1 MRSNQSSHQLRLR
14 LRLRCA
20 AALLVLLALPGCAN
34 TAMDRQEAEHRKKRA
49 NSHFELGVDHL
60 ENGRYANALRE
71 LLVAETLQPTNPRI
85 HAGLAE
91 AYMRKGKVVE
101 AEAHLLRSV
110 ELDPKYHDARLNLSG
125 LYLMIGRNQD
135 AATQAQILVDDATFP
150 GVWRAYTNRGIAEMR
165 LDKSA
170 VAREQLELAIEYN
183 KNYWPALLS
192 LGILEQKEG
201 RLVEAISFFR
211 LMIEQKPAPGARAE
225 ANYRMAEI
233 YVSLGKRK
241 MAVNHLMAAVA
252 QTPEGK
258 WGKKS
263 EEYLKILR

>member
-1 MRSNQSSHQLRLR
+1 MHSKQLSH
-14 LRLRCA
+14 RLRCA
-20 AALLVLLALPGCAN
+20 VALLALLALPGCAMS
-34 TAMDRQEAEHRKKRA
+34 AADRYEAEHRIKQA
-49 NSHFELGVDHL
+49 NSHYELGVDHL
-60 ENGRYANALRE
+60 ENGRYANGLRE

-85 HAGLAE
+85 HAALAE
-91 AYMRKGKVVE
+91 AYMRKGIVVE
-101 AEAHLLRSV
+101 AEAHLIRAL

-125 LYLMIGRNQD
+125 LYLMIDRYED
-135 AATQAQILVDDATFP
+135 AAAQAQILVDDATFP
-150 GVWRAYTNRGIAEMR
+150 AVWRAYTNRAIAEMR
-165 LDKSA
+165 LGNNV
-170 VAREQLELAIEYN
+170 VAREQLDLAVEYN

-241 MAVNHLMAAVA
+241 QAVDHLMAAVA

>member
-1 MRSNQSSHQLRLR
+1 MHSKQLSH
-14 LRLRCA
+14 RLRCA
-20 AALLVLLALPGCAN
+20 VALLALLALPGCAMS
-34 TAMDRQEAEHRKKRA
+34 AADRYEAEHRIKQA
-49 NSHFELGVDHL
+49 NSHYELGVDHL
-60 ENGRYANALRE
+60 ENGRYANGLRE

-85 HAGLAE
+85 HAALAE
-91 AYMRKGKVVE
+91 AYMRKGIVVE
-101 AEAHLLRSV
+101 AEAHLIRAL
-110 ELDPKYHDARLNLSG
+110 ELDPKYHDVRLNLSG
-125 LYLMIGRNQD
+125 LYLMIDRYED
-135 AATQAQILVDDATFP
+135 AAAQAQILVDDPTFP
-150 GVWRAYTNRGIAEMR
+150 AVWRAYTNRAIAEMR
-165 LDKSA
+165 LGNNV
-170 VAREQLELAIEYN
+170 VAREQLDLAVEYN

-241 MAVNHLMAAVA
+241 QAVDHLMAAVA

>member
-1 MRSNQSSHQLRLR
+1 MHSKQSSHR

-20 AALLVLLALPGCAN
+20 VALLALLALSGCV
-34 TAMDRQEAEHRKKRA
+34 TAADRWEAEHRVKQA

-60 ENGRYANALRE
+60 ENGRYANGLRE
-71 LLVAETLQPTNPRI
+71 LLVAETLAPTNPRI
-85 HAGLAE
+85 HAALAE

-101 AEAHLLRSV
+101 AEAHLIRAL
-110 ELDPKYHDARLNLSG
+110 EIDPKYHDVRLNLSG
-125 LYLMIGRNQD
+125 LYLMIGRNED
-135 AATQAQILVDDATFP
+135 AAAQALVLVDDATFP
-150 GVWRAYTNRGIAEMR
+150 AVWRAYTNRAIAEMR
-165 LDKSA
+165 LGNNV
-170 VAREQLELAIEYN
+170 VAREQLDLAIEYN
-183 KNYWPALLS
+183 RNYWPALLS
-192 LGILEQKEG
+192 LGILQQKEG
-201 RLVEAISFFR
+201 RPVEAISFFR
-211 LMIEQKPAPGARAE
+211 LAIEQEPAPGARAE

-241 MAVNHLMAAVA
+241 QAVGHLRAAVA

>member
-1 MRSNQSSHQLRLR
+1 MQSNQSSSRVR
-14 LRLRCA
+14 PRCA
-20 AALLVLLALPGCAN
+20 IALLLLLALPGCVT
-34 TAMDRQEAEHRKKRA
+34 TAADRYEAEHRIKQA

-60 ENGRYANALRE
+60 ENGRYANGLRE

-85 HAGLAE
+85 HAALAE

-101 AEAHLLRSV
+101 AEAHLIRAL
-110 ELDPKYHDARLNLSG
+110 EIDPKYHDARLNLSG
-125 LYLMIGRNQD
+125 LYLMIDRHQD
-135 AATQAQILVDDATFP
+135 AAVQAQMLIDDATFP

-165 LDKSA
+165 LDHNA
-170 VAREQLELAIEYN
+170 VAREQLGLAVEYN

-201 RLVEAISFFR
+201 RPVEAISYFR
-211 LMIEQKPAPGARAE
+211 RMIEQKPAPGARAE

-233 YVSLGKRK
+233 YVSLGKREK
-241 MAVNHLMAAVA
+241 AVDHLMAAVA
-252 QTPEGK
+252 QTPDGK

-263 EEYLKILR
+263 EAYLKILR